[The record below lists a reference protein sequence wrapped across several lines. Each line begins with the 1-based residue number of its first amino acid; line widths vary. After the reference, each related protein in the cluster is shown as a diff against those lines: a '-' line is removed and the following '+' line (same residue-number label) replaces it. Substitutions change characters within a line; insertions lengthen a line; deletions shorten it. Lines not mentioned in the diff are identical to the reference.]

1 MEEALN
7 GISEMSRYLFTP
19 HIVFD
24 LYEMVHY
31 IKFRERLFEIY
42 EDT

>member
-1 MEEALN
+1 MEESFES
-7 GISEMSRYLFTP
+7 ISEVSRYLFTP

-24 LYEMVHY
+24 LNEMVHY
-31 IKFRERLFEIY
+31 IEFRDRLFDIY